1 MLTNYFYFP
10 IRADRNAAWL
20 PDYHRMDVSV
30 SKKTK
35 LWSMNITIDMN
46 IINLYDRENFFYY
59 DEKTGERVNMLP
71 FLPSIDIKV
80 EL

>member
-1 MLTNYFYFP
+1 M
-10 IRADRNAAWL
+10 NAARL
-20 PDYHRMDVSV
+20 PDYHRMDMSV
-30 SKKTK
+30 SKKVK
-35 LWSMNITIDMN
+35 FWSMNITIDLNVIN
-46 IINLYDRENFFYY
+46 IYDRENFFYY